1 MGSSHKD
8 FCDRRGADT
17 ADGRAGTLKGS
28 PKAGGTQALHKAAA
42 NATSANTVALGQLR
56 SAPLVVLVPF
66 PAAPD
71 PGDVELEDDAGAGAG
86 LSTTG
91 HRHTGVG
98 DGATCGAGDGAT
110 CGAGAGGVGTGT
122 GTGATCATGTGEG
135 DGATCGEGAVWATGA
150 GGVGTGTGEGD
161 GATCGEGAGAI
172 CGTGAG
178 HSQAVAARMMEATPT
193 MQSALETSILIAD
206 RLGGRGTREKLG
218 VHFESAS
225 AYQCFDD

>member
-8 FCDRRGADT
+8 FYDRRGADT
-17 ADGRAGTLKGS
+17 AEGRAGILKGS

-42 NATSANTVALGQLR
+42 NATSANSVALGQLR

-71 PGDVELEDDAGAGAG
+71 PGDVELEDVEDDAGAGAG

-110 CGAGAGGVGTGT
+110 CGAGAGGVGTAT
-122 GTGATCATGTGEG
+122 GTGATCGVGAAPTGTGAG
-135 DGATCGEGAVWATGA
+135 TGATCGVGAV
-150 GGVGTGTGEGD
+150 
-161 GATCGEGAGAI
+161 
-172 CGTGAG
+172 
-178 HSQAVAARMMEATPT
+178 
-193 MQSALETSILIAD
+193 
-206 RLGGRGTREKLG
+206 
-218 VHFESAS
+218 
-225 AYQCFDD
+225 